1 MRPFRSVLGGEDVEA
16 FVWDQNFVTGLAQV
30 DEQHQELVQLFNV
43 LNDTLFSN
51 DARREA
57 LLEDTYRKVVDYT
70 QHHFRDEEQVMR
82 DTGIDARHLAAHQ
95 ALHAQFVEQVEVMWS
110 QRAALVEH
118 PETIVGFLTAWLGL
132 HILGIDQSMAR
143 QIALIQDGATP
154 AAAFDQ
160 ETAAHDRATRA
171 LIHLVGKLYQV
182 LSVQNTE
189 LAKANARL
197 EERVQQR
204 TAELAAANSDLRE
217 ANVRLERFAQTDGL
231 LQIANRG
238 YFDRRLAE
246 ACSDGFRSRSPL
258 GLLMIDVD
266 FFKRYNDHY
275 GHQAGDACL
284 KAIAAAAGSAMLR
297 GTDLLARYGG
307 EELAVILPDT
317 DWQGTQ
323 QVADRILDAVAA
335 LALPHARS
343 DVAARV
349 TVSIGGTSRIPPQ
362 RMSGEAL
369 LKEADAALYR
379 AKEGGRNRVVMAQP
393 EGVGAR

>member
-1 MRPFRSVLGGEDVEA
+1 MEA
-16 FVWDQNFVTGLAQV
+16 FVWDQNFVTGLTQV
-30 DEQHQELVQLFNV
+30 DEQHQELVNLFNA
-43 LNDTLFSN
+43 LNDSLFST
-51 DARREA
+51 DVRRET
-57 LLEDTYRKVVDYT
+57 LLEETYRKVLDYT

-82 DTGIDARHLAAHQ
+82 DAGIDARHLEAHQ
-95 ALHAQFVEQVEVMWS
+95 ALHAQFVGQLGAMWS
-110 QRAALVEH
+110 QRATLVEH
-118 PETIVGFLTAWLGL
+118 PETIVGFLTSWLGL
-132 HILGIDQSMAR
+132 HILGVDQSMAR
-143 QIALIQDGATP
+143 QIALIRTGVSP

-171 LIHLVGKLYQV
+171 LIQLVGKLYQV
-182 LSVQNTE
+182 LTLQNTE

-204 TAELAAANSDLRE
+204 TAELAQSNAELRE
-217 ANVRLERFAQTDGL
+217 ANERLELFSQTDGL

-238 YFDRRLAE
+238 YFDKRLVE
-246 ACSDGFRSRSPL
+246 ACSDAFRSRSPL

-284 KAIAAAAGSAMLR
+284 KLIAATVSGAMLR

-307 EELAVILPDT
+307 EELVVILPDT

-323 QVADRILDAVAA
+323 QVAERVLDAVTA

-343 DVAARV
+343 DVAGHV
-349 TVSIGGTSRIPPQ
+349 TVSIGGTSRIP
-362 RMSGEAL
+362 SYGTAGEAL
-369 LKEADAALYR
+369 LTEADAALYR
-379 AKEGGRNRVVMAQP
+379 AKEAGRDRVVMAAA
-393 EGVGAR
+393 EAAGAA

>member
-1 MRPFRSVLGGEDVEA
+1 MEA

-30 DEQHQELVQLFNV
+30 DEQHQELVNLFNA
-43 LNDTLFSN
+43 LSDALFSN
-51 DARREA
+51 DARRRA
-57 LLEDTYRKVVDYT
+57 LLDKTYRKVLDYT
-70 QHHFRDEEQVMR
+70 EHHFSDEEQVMR

-95 ALHAQFVEQVEVMWS
+95 ALHAQFVEQIEVMWS

-118 PETIVGFLTAWLGL
+118 PETIVGFLTSWLGL

-143 QIALIQDGATP
+143 QIALIRAGVSP

-171 LIHLVGKLYQV
+171 LIQLVGKLYQV
-182 LSVQNTE
+182 LCVQNTE

-197 EERVQQR
+197 EQRVQQR
-204 TAELAAANSDLRE
+204 TAELGEANAELRE
-217 ANVRLERFAQTDGL
+217 ANARLERFAQTDGL

-238 YFDRRLAE
+238 YFDRRLVE
-246 ACSDGFRSRSPL
+246 ACSDAFRSRSPL

-266 FFKRYNDHY
+266 YFKRYNDHY

-284 KAIAAAAGSAMLR
+284 KAIAAAVSGALLR

-317 DWQGTQ
+317 DCQGTQ
-323 QVADRILDAVAA
+323 QVADRILDAVTA

-343 DVAARV
+343 EVAEFV
-349 TVSIGGTSRIPPQ
+349 TVSIGGGSRIPPE
-362 RMSGEAL
+362 RLSGEAL
-369 LKEADAALYR
+369 LKAADAALYR
-379 AKEGGRNRVVMAQP
+379 AKESGRNRMVMAP
-393 EGVGAR
+393 DVAADAA

>member
-1 MRPFRSVLGGEDVEA
+1 MQA

-30 DEQHQELVQLFNV
+30 DEQHQELVNLFNA
-43 LNDTLFSN
+43 LNDWLFST
-51 DARREA
+51 DVRREA
-57 LLEDTYRKVVDYT
+57 LLEETYRKVLDYT
-70 QHHFRDEEQVMR
+70 EHHFRDEEQVMR
-82 DTGIDARHLAAHQ
+82 EAGIDARHLEAHQ
-95 ALHAQFVEQVEVMWS
+95 ALHAQFVEQVGAMWS
-110 QRAALVEH
+110 QRTTLVEH
-118 PETIVGFLTAWLGL
+118 PETIVGFLTSWLGL

-143 QIALIQDGATP
+143 QIALIHAGVSP

-171 LIHLVGKLYQV
+171 LIQLVGKLYQV

-204 TAELAAANSDLRE
+204 TAELTQANAELRE
-217 ANVRLERFAQTDGL
+217 ANERLELFSQTDGL

-238 YFDRRLAE
+238 YFDKRLVE
-246 ACSDGFRSRSPL
+246 ACSDAFRSRSPL

-284 KAIAAAAGSAMLR
+284 KLVAATVSGAMLR

-307 EELAVILPDT
+307 EELVVVLPDT
-317 DWQGTQ
+317 DRQGTQ
-323 QVADRILDAVAA
+323 QVADRILDAVTA

-343 DVAARV
+343 DVAAHV
-349 TVSIGGTSRIPPQ
+349 TVSIGGTSRIPSD
-362 RMSGEAL
+362 RSSGDAL
-369 LKEADAALYR
+369 LKEADTALYR
-379 AKEGGRNRVVMAQP
+379 AKAAGRNRVVMAAA
-393 EGVGAR
+393 EAVGAE